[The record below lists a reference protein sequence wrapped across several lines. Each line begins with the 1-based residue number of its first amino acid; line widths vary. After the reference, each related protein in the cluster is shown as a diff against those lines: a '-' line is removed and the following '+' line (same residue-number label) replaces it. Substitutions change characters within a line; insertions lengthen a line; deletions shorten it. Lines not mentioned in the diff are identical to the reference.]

1 MIEEERLFSEDA
13 VGYALYEQCVAR
25 GSKVFLKFGHNFQID
40 RSWYYWC
47 APGID
52 VIEVRADGHLV
63 GYELKGT
70 TRHKSGQA
78 DFPSIYDGIGQAV
91 AYLDLPRICEGDRR
105 LFEGGVFD
113 EVYVVYA
120 RRTANL
126 DEGENRT
133 LGLVPIG
140 GIFAIP
146 DGSFEIVKEAPSNPI
161 QCIAAKEHFLRN
173 LDSLKRHDSSGRIF
187 RSVKNQGDAY
197 FNRAGF

>member
-1 MIEEERLFSEDA
+1 MTEEVRLFSEDTVA
-13 VGYALYEQCVAR
+13 YALYEQCVTR
-25 GSKVFLKFGHNFQID
+25 GSKVFLKFGHNLQID

-47 APGID
+47 APDID
-52 VIEVRADGHLV
+52 VIEVRTDGNVV
-63 GYELKGT
+63 GYELKGAR
-70 TRHKSGQA
+70 RHKSGQA

-91 AYLDLPRICEGDRR
+91 AYLDLPRICEGERR

-113 EVYVVYA
+113 QVYVVYA
-120 RRTANL
+120 RQTGKL
-126 DEGENRT
+126 DEGESRT

-146 DGSFEIVKEAPSNPI
+146 DGRFEIAKAAPPNPI

-187 RSVKNQGDAY
+187 RTVKKQGDAY
-197 FNRAGF
+197 FKQAGF